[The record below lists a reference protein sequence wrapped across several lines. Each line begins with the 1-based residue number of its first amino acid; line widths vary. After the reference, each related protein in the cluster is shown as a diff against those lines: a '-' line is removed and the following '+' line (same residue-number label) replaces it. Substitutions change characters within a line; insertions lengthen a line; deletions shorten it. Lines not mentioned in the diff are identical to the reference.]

1 MIYVTSD
8 LHGCPPEKFRALL
21 DKAGFTE
28 DDFLYILG
36 DVIDRGEFGAELLL
50 WISQQTNMELI
61 MGNHESMLL
70 SCDFLFEDITTRTLA
85 RLNMRSMDIYRN
97 WLMNGGAPTVDGL
110 KKLLKED
117 PESFRGVMEYVEE
130 APLYEEVEAGGR
142 QFLLVHSGINNFEPE
157 KPIGEYVPYDLIWCR
172 PTLEARY
179 YEDKTTVFGHTPTDF
194 YGPQY
199 SRRALHTD
207 TWICIDTG
215 AAMGRMPMLLRLD
228 DLAEFYWEE

>member
-36 DVIDRGEFGAELLL
+36 DVIDRGEYGAELLL
-50 WISQQTNMELI
+50 WISQQTNMQLLL
-61 MGNHESMLL
+61 GNHESMLL
-70 SCDFLFEDITTRTLA
+70 DCDYLFADINPFSLA
-85 RLNMRSMDIYRN
+85 RLNMQRINIYRN

-110 KKLLKED
+110 RKLQDED
-117 PESFRGVMEYVEE
+117 PESFQGVMEYLEE

-142 QFLLVHSGINNFEPE
+142 KFLLVHSGISNFVPD
-157 KPIGEYVPYDLIWCR
+157 KPLEDYVPYDLIWCR
-172 PTLEARY
+172 PTLDVRY
-179 YEDKTTVFGHTPTDF
+179 YDDKTTVFGHTPTDF

-199 SRRALHTD
+199 ARRALHTD

-228 DLAEFYWEE
+228 DLTEFYWEE